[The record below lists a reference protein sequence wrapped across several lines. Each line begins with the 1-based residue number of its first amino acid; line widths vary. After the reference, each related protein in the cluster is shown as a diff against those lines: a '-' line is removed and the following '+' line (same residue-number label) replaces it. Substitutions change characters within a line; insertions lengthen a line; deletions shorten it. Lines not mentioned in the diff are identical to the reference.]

1 MITVDMFGES
11 ISIGDM
17 VLYGNGSDICY
28 GTFAGIAATGMLT
41 IHILALVDR
50 RYNTQVCKLSPEKF
64 MLLKLLE

>member
-1 MITVDMFGES
+1 
-11 ISIGDM
+11 M